1 VLRSFSTKIGTHI
14 GAKFG
19 AKLGARWPR
28 GSPRPWSL
36 VRRLTGGV
44 ALIALLSFAA
54 QAVVLWLWLRP
65 VADDLAGI
73 AAEQALMA
81 QAALQAVAASDRAAL
96 AEKMSSGGVLVTA
109 ERPPPGQAITELP
122 PPPREAEAGG
132 VPGPRNIF
140 IQFQGRPGEEFAATF
155 RLPVDGEDWW
165 LTREYR
171 ATRGAVS
178 GTLVVWLVMLAVATV
193 GALLVSVQLIA
204 RPFGRLA
211 EQISH
216 QQSAVGPGSL
226 TQGLLQPL
234 PESRDG
240 SAELQALVRAFNT
253 LAYQVSGAAQTRQQ
267 LLAGVSHDL
276 RTPLARLRLR
286 AETQCE
292 PELAE
297 ALTADLRAL
306 ERIVDQFLAYV
317 QGDGVAAL
325 GNREP
330 VQQVVRDVVGLYADG
345 PQAVSLELSPAG
357 AVIDTPVPDLALQ
370 RLLANL
376 IDNAFAYGRAPVQ
389 VQLHQAAGK
398 EGRQGFELRVMD
410 HGAGMSQTEFARA
423 QQPFVRLTGARSELG
438 HCGLGL
444 AIVAQM
450 ARQMG
455 GRLHTVHEAPGT
467 GPDQALPR
475 FGIVFS
481 MPV

>member
-1 VLRSFSTKIGTHI
+1 MWCLQRCRTCLQPARVLRSFRANLQRTRLRGVM
-14 GAKFG
+14 G
-19 AKLGARWPR
+19 PR
-28 GSPRPWSL
+28 RPWSL

-44 ALIALLSFAA
+44 VLIALLAFAA

-73 AAEQALMA
+73 AAEQAVMA
-81 QAALQAVAASDRAAL
+81 QAALQAVPAQQRAAL
-96 AEKMSSGGVLVTA
+96 AETMSSGGVLVTA
-109 ERPPPGQAITELP
+109 ERPPLGQAITELP
-122 PPPREAEAGG
+122 PPPGPTEAGAP
-132 VPGPRNIF
+132 PGPRNIF
-140 IQFQGRPGEEFAATF
+140 IQFQGRPNEEFAATF
-155 RLPVDGEDWW
+155 HLPVDDEDWW

-216 QQSAVGPGSL
+216 QQGALG
-226 TQGLLQPL
+226 QGLLQAL
-234 PESRDG
+234 PENPDA
-240 SAELQALVRAFNT
+240 SAELQALVRAFNH
-253 LAYQVSGAAQTRQQ
+253 LAHQVTSAAQTRQQ

-292 PELAE
+292 PEVAD

-317 QGDGVAAL
+317 QGDSGLTFGERA
-325 GNREP
+325 P
-330 VQQVVRDVVGLYADG
+330 VQQVVRDVVALYADG
-345 PQAVSLELSPAG
+345 PQAVG
-357 AVIDTPVPDLALQ
+357 AQIAALDTPVPDLAMQ

-376 IDNAFAYGRAPVQ
+376 IDNAFAYGRAPVE
-389 VQLHQAAGK
+389 VQLRPAADAK
-398 EGRQGFELRVMD
+398 RLELCVFD
-410 HGAGMSQTEFARA
+410 QGAGMSEADFQRA

-455 GRLHTVHEAPGT
+455 GRLHTTRDAQG
-467 GPDQALPR
+467 R
-475 FGIVFS
+475 FGIELTL
-481 MPV
+481 PA

>member
-1 VLRSFSTKIGTHI
+1 VLRSFRDNFHRTRLRGVIG
-14 GAKFG
+14 
-19 AKLGARWPR
+19 RR
-28 GSPRPWSL
+28 RPWSL

-44 ALIALLSFAA
+44 VLIALLSFAA
-54 QAVVLWLWLRP
+54 QAVVLGLWLRP
-65 VADDLAGI
+65 VVDDLAGI

-81 QAALQAVAASDRAAL
+81 QAALQAVPAHQRVAL
-96 AEKMSSGGVLVTA
+96 AEKMSSGGVIVTA

-122 PPPREAEAGG
+122 PPPNPPEVGG
-132 VPGPRNIF
+132 APAPRNIF
-140 IQFQGRPGEEFAATF
+140 IQFQGRPGEELAATF
-155 RLPVDGEDWW
+155 HLPVDGEDWW

-171 ATRGAVS
+171 ATRGAIS

-216 QQSAVGPGSL
+216 QQGAPG
-226 TQGLLQPL
+226 QGLLQAL
-234 PESRDG
+234 PENPDA
-240 SAELQALVRAFNT
+240 SAELQALVRAFNH
-253 LAYQVSGAAQTRQQ
+253 LAHEVTAAAQTRQT

-292 PELAE
+292 PEVAE

-317 QGDGVAAL
+317 QGDSGLAFGEAA
-325 GNREP
+325 P
-330 VQQVVRDVVGLYADG
+330 VQEVVRDVVALYADG
-345 PQAVSLELSPAG
+345 PQAVTAQI
-357 AVIDTPVPDLALQ
+357 AAIDTPVPDLALQ

-376 IDNAFAYGRAPVQ
+376 IDNAFAYGRAPVE
-389 VQLHQAAGK
+389 VQLRATADDKRFDLCVWDQ
-398 EGRQGFELRVMD
+398 
-410 HGAGMSQTEFARA
+410 GAGMNEVDFQRA

-455 GRLHTVHEAPGT
+455 GQLHTTRDERG
-467 GPDQALPR
+467 R
-475 FGIVFS
+475 FGIVLTL
-481 MPV
+481 PA